1 MMRRDDCLKVLARRR
16 TTEIVVAAYTA
27 AQEWIHICPSELNY
41 TFIGAMGQA
50 SSHAL
55 GIALGRPD
63 RRVIVL
69 DGDGSLLMNLGTLV
83 TIGHAAPPN
92 LLHLV
97 CRNNTYETNGSV
109 PIPGAGQVSFTGL
122 AKAAGY
128 VRTYEFED
136 LAGWEQ
142 NVEGILRDVGP
153 VLVELRMVPGDPYPE
168 DFKRLASL
176 DHRDAFRRALLGDRL
191 EG

>member
-1 MMRRDDCLKVLARRR
+1 MRRDDGLKVLARRR
-16 TTEIVVAAYTA
+16 TTEVVVAVYTA
-27 AQEWIHICPSELNY
+27 AQEWIHISPSDLNY

-83 TIGHAAPPN
+83 TIGHAGPPN
-92 LLHLV
+92 LLHIV

-109 PIPGAGQVSFTGL
+109 PIPGAGHVSFTGL

-128 VRTYEFED
+128 VKTYEFED
-136 LAGWEQ
+136 LADWEQ
-142 NVEGILRDVGP
+142 HVEGVLRSVGP
-153 VLVELRMVPGDPYPE
+153 VLVDLRMVPGDPYPE

-176 DHRDAFRRALLGDRL
+176 EHREAFRHALAGDRL
-191 EG
+191 DG